1 MDDNARVPHR
11 ANILQDKNDERVN
24 LPSQLHHQLCDSAAE
39 TVSHI
44 DHPPQ
49 SDSEGQDRDVA
60 EAEAASAHQQPRGRS
75 HSNHRARDH
84 SRHRQLRQS
93 KSRDEEYERSGEDPE
108 ETDELRDQAG
118 DLPDKRSGMPTPDRR
133 SSLGTP
139 SLLGNGA
146 VENRSAD
153 HSRRSSIDDK
163 NFGPANTNS
172 NNNRRRSSVSRRYK
186 RTACFV
192 HSLLEVQRGFEKS
205 SISAAQSEPS
215 SRSDSPSRFRDAE
228 TTKKDLFTQLS
239 KKEISDMALGVRE
252 LSKHLGSARL
262 KLNIHH
268 VLIVTKP
275 GDNQLVDMSHKITE
289 WLLQQRKDKHGN
301 GGQPA
306 PASSTPPQNSTTTN
320 GPQSAPARES
330 GRGYTIYLEDK
341 LEKESFV
348 KDLRSKNYPGKLKFW
363 TQELCLKSPQ
373 LFDFVI
379 TLGGDGTVLYSSW
392 LFQRI
397 VPPVLSFALG
407 SLGFLTMF
415 DFTDFE
421 RDVVSVL
428 NEGVTAALRMRIE
441 CVVYR
446 ARRHRDDSYAF
457 DAKDLHEDIIKLDHQ
472 GEDTAREQTGSQRQ
486 LDGSAQGS
494 TSPPS
499 NPRDHNQHHSSSSST
514 TSSTSGSGTV
524 TRQHHQP
531 THYPDVSFTVLND
544 LVVDRGPNPF
554 MSSTE
559 LYGDDEHLTSIAA
572 DGVVISTPTGSTA
585 YSLSAGGPLCHPEI
599 PAILISPICPH
610 TLSFRPLLV
619 PDSMTL
625 RVAVGYDSRSTAW
638 ASFDGRNRVELRQGD
653 YVRVTASRYP
663 FPTCLKSKQ
672 TADWFESISTKL
684 NWNERK
690 KQKSV

>member
-1 MDDNARVPHR
+1 MDESSPNVHHR
-11 ANILQDKNDERVN
+11 ANILQDKNSERVN
-24 LPSQLHHQLCDSAAE
+24 LPGKLHPQLCDPAPA
-39 TVSHI
+39 H
-44 DHPPQ
+44 
-49 SDSEGQDRDVA
+49 VA
-60 EAEAASAHQQPRGRS
+60 ERQSNDPSSEHSPATPPVRGRS
-75 HSNHRARDH
+75 HDLSNMEHLSLGDAGQH
-84 SRHRQLRQS
+84 E
-93 KSRDEEYERSGEDPE
+93 SRDRAGALPARRRGSHARS
-108 ETDELRDQAG
+108 
-118 DLPDKRSGMPTPDRR
+118 TPNSDRR
-133 SSLGTP
+133 ASATSNSTGGTTTGEISQARRP
-139 SLLGNGA
+139 STEDNGGGGGGGGKIK
-146 VENRSAD
+146 R
-153 HSRRSSIDDK
+153 K
-163 NFGPANTNS
+163 NSFN
-172 NNNRRRSSVSRRYK
+172 RRYK

-192 HSLLEVQRGFEKS
+192 HSLLEVQRGFEKTNV
-205 SISAAQSEPS
+205 SAAQSEPS
-215 SRSDSPSRFRDAE
+215 SRSDSPTRNREAE
-228 TTKKDLFTQLS
+228 TSKKDLFTHLS

-268 VLIVTKP
+268 ILIVTKP
-275 GDNQLVDMSHKITE
+275 GDHDLVDMSRKITE
-289 WLLQQRKDKHGN
+289 WLLQQRKDKA
-301 GGQPA
+301 Q
-306 PASSTPPQNSTTTN
+306 N
-320 GPQSAPARES
+320 GPNNGSNHHTSNNTNHQHHAS
-330 GRGYTIYLEDK
+330 GREQSVDRRSSGYTIYLEDK
-341 LEKESFV
+341 LEKETFV
-348 KDLRSKNYPGKLKFW
+348 KDLRSRNYPGKLKFW
-363 TQELCLKSPQ
+363 SQELCSRSPQ

-379 TLGGDGTVLYSSW
+379 TLGGDGTVLYSSC

-415 DFTDFE
+415 DFADFE
-421 RDVVSVL
+421 RDIVNVL
-428 NEGVTAALRMRIE
+428 QEGVTAALRMRIE

-446 ARRHRDDSYAF
+446 ARRYKNDQFAF
-457 DAKDLHEDIIKLDHQ
+457 HAKELHDDIIRLDHV
-472 GEDTAREQTGSQRQ
+472 GEDTGAYATNLSNNHKDVSGSGKTS
-486 LDGSAQGS
+486 DGSGGESHSQ
-494 TSPPS
+494 SPPS
-499 NPRDHNQHHSSSSST
+499 RP
-514 TSSTSGSGTV
+514 TSSHHGNGSSASHGT
-524 TRQHHQP
+524 RA

-559 LYGDDEHLTSIAA
+559 LFGDDEHLTSIAA

-625 RVAVGYDSRSTAW
+625 RVGVGYDSRSTAW

-653 YVRVTASRYP
+653 YVRISASRYP
-663 FPTCLKSKQ
+663 FPTCLRSKQ